1 MEEKLFTNIA
11 IKETEEHEVCFT
23 SDKTI
28 YIEALVGG
36 RWVGRYWAADGCID
50 QERRFTEPAFELRVK
65 EDPKAA
71 AGTLLSNGFKW
82 VSASELPKTSRGGR
96 HFVVE
101 LENTIHLLSLRSIRV
116 KVHTLL
122 DGTPVLT
129 RWLEITNTQD
139 KPVALTAVSPWS
151 GRLWSK
157 EAPITLGHSIR
168 DVDQWNGWFGWT
180 PLSPGANVFEQDKGL
195 AYDDPYFILRNESNG
210 EYFFGQLAWSA
221 NYIMEFQKENG
232 LTFKIGPSAQ
242 NALRV
247 IAAGET
253 ITTPAVH
260 LGYVKGDFDS
270 TVQAMHEHV
279 RRSVLPERKPE
290 KSYPVQYLF
299 PEDQPLT
306 VYRGEQYNETTVKKC
321 MDVAAAVG
329 VEVFIVDGPTWC
341 SAFGNWLVPDKK
353 RFPNSLGPLVE
364 YAHQKGLLFG
374 LYAEPEGGREG
385 YRSGEEGAYIGPWSE
400 SKVFQEHPDWFVQPN
415 SVLNL
420 SIKEASA
427 YMEAE
432 LAQIIE
438 HHKLD
443 LYRHDFN
450 SPLRGQGSETLRDG
464 FVEND
469 YWRHYESFYGIFE
482 RINTKYPDLILQQAS
497 GGGSR
502 LDLGTVGRFHEHY
515 TTDRA
520 ACPDLY
526 LTANGLSVYLPPEV
540 LVSPN
545 GMAGP
550 NQPDFVT
557 MLRAVYTLGNT
568 PMIFNAMLPKSIEQF
583 QPGIREKFLHYSN
596 IYKRFIRPLLP
607 TCKVYHH
614 APVNATGGV
623 ESGGWFAMEFG
634 APSFKKGWGTIIRLS
649 KNGPDTYL
657 FRPKGL
663 DEGERYSVTF
673 DNSGKKETFSG
684 SALMRDGI
692 PIHLEAD
699 PCSELLL
706 FEAQKHHPA
715 H

>member
-1 MEEKLFTNIA
+1 MKEKLFTNIVV
-11 IKETEEHEVCFT
+11 KETPEHEVCFT

-36 RWVGRYWAADGCID
+36 RWVGRYWAVDGCID
-50 QERRFTEPAFELRVK
+50 HPRRFTEPAFELKVK
-65 EDPKAA
+65 ENPKAA
-71 AGTLLSNGFKW
+71 AGTLLSNSLKW
-82 VSASELPKTSRGGR
+82 VSASELQKTSRGGR

-101 LENTIHLLSLRSIRV
+101 LENTIHPIRV

-129 RWLEITNTQD
+129 RWLEITNTSS

-151 GRLWSK
+151 GRLWDR
-157 EAPITLGHSIR
+157 EAPITLGHSTR
-168 DVDQWNGWFGWT
+168 WADQWNGWLGWT
-180 PLSPGANVFEQDKGL
+180 PLSQGANVFEQDRGL

-210 EYFFGQLAWSA
+210 EYFFGQLSWSA

-232 LTFKIGPSAQ
+232 LKFKIGPSAI

-247 IAAGET
+247 IAAGEK
-253 ITTPAVH
+253 IATPAVH
-260 LGYVKGDFDS
+260 LGYVNEDFDS
-270 TVQAMHEHV
+270 TVQAMHEHI

-290 KSYPVQYLF
+290 KSYLVQYLS
-299 PEDQPLT
+299 PEDQPFT

-329 VEVFIVDGPTWC
+329 IEVFIVDGPTWC
-341 SAFGNWLVPDKK
+341 SAYGNWFVPDKK
-353 RFPNSLGPLVE
+353 RFPNGLGPLVE
-364 YAHQKGLLFG
+364 YARQKGLLFG

-385 YRSGEEGAYIGPWSE
+385 YRVGEEGAYVGPWSQ
-400 SKVFQEHPDWFVQPN
+400 SKVFQQHPDWFVQPN

-420 SIKEASA
+420 SIKEAAA
-427 YMEAE
+427 YMEVE
-432 LAQIIE
+432 LAQIVE
-438 HHKLD
+438 HYKLD

-469 YWRHYESFYGIFE
+469 YWRHYEAFYGIFE
-482 RINTKYPDLILQQAS
+482 RLHAKYQDLILQQAS
-497 GGGSR
+497 AGGCR
-502 LDLGTVGRFHEHY
+502 LDLGTIGRFHEHY

-526 LTANGLSVYLPPEV
+526 QTANGLSVYLPPEV
-540 LVSPN
+540 LVGPN

-557 MLRAVYTLGNT
+557 MLRAVYAIGNT
-568 PMIFNAMLPKSIEQF
+568 PMIFNAMLPKSIGEF
-583 QPGIREKFLHYSN
+583 QSGVKEKFLHYSN
-596 IYKRFIRPLLP
+596 IYKTFIRPLLP

-614 APVNATGGV
+614 APINATAGT
-623 ESGGWFAMEFG
+623 ESRGWFAMEFT
-634 APSFKKGWGTIIRLS
+634 APSQKKGWATIIRLV
-649 KNGPDTYL
+649 KNTPDTYL
-657 FRPKGL
+657 FKPKGL
-663 DEGERYSVTF
+663 DGRVRYSVTF

-684 SALMRDGI
+684 SALMRDGL
-692 PIHLEAD
+692 PIRLEAD

-706 FEAQKHHPA
+706 FEAQ
-715 H
+715 